1 MRKPII
7 ASLLMLFALQLSA
20 QEQSQQQSQQASKAK
35 EKGLQKQQNTDK
47 ASLLESL
54 KKVNDHWQ
62 ANHKPEVRAFWDE
75 AAYHTGNMELFA
87 ITGEENYRRYSE
99 RWANYNQW
107 MGAKSTNKP
116 DWKYQY
122 GEKDDY
128 VLFGDWQICFQTYI
142 DLYHLHPENHKIAR
156 AKEVM
161 EYQMSTAANDYWWWA
176 DGLYMV
182 MPVMT
187 KLYKTTGDKRYLE
200 KLYEYFEY
208 ANRIMYDQKEGLYY
222 RDAKYVYP
230 KHKTLNHKKDFWA
243 RGNGWVFAGLAKVLK
258 DLPAEDPQYNL
269 YVSKYKKLAK
279 AILKSQ
285 QEEGYW
291 TRSMLDKDH
300 APGPETSGTAFFTY
314 GLFWGINNG
323 FLKEKAYLNAALKG
337 WKYLSEVA
345 LQPDGRVGYIQP
357 IGEKAIPGQ
366 IVDAN
371 STANFGIGAFLLA
384 GAEYYRYLDKK
395 PVISTIAENGWA
407 NNSVNTV
414 VFRKNSLVTFKNTQ
428 FAAYY
433 DVDQYLVVAKRNI
446 NKKEWEVLRS
456 AYKADAGDAHK
467 SISIMVDDKGYLHV
481 AWGQHNNGLNYVRS
495 ITAGSLTLGTPE
507 AMLGTKENK
516 VSYPEFYK
524 LANGTLLFM
533 YRDGGSGNGNLMIN
547 SYNPGTKKWQRI
559 QDNLIDGEGK
569 RNAYWQ
575 TAIDDKGTIHLS
587 WVWRE
592 SPDVSSNH
600 DLCYARSKDG
610 GLSWEN
616 AAGLAYQ
623 LPIHHKNAEYAA
635 MIPQKTELINQT
647 SMFADEAGNP
657 YIAGYWKDKGSAAPQ
672 YHLVYHDGESWQVNA
687 LDFRT
692 TDFTLSGV
700 GTKRIPISRPQ
711 VVAWKSEGLLNVAL
725 IFRDL
730 ERGNKVSIAICRDL
744 KQHNWVVTDLSQSP
758 VGDWEPSYD
767 TELWRAKGRLD
778 LFLQRV
784 EQIDGEGKAGNKPSS
799 VQVLEWKPE

>member
-1 MRKPII
+1 MRTPIV
-7 ASLLMLFALQLSA
+7 ALLLILLGLQA
-20 QEQSQQQSQQASKAK
+20 AAQQQDQKGQRQQ
-35 EKGLQKQQNTDK
+35 DRK
-47 ASLLESL
+47 ASLLELL
-54 KKVNDHWQ
+54 KKVNNHWQ
-62 ANHKPEVRAFWDE
+62 SSHTPEVRAFWDE

-87 ITGEENYRRYSE
+87 ITGEENYRLYSE
-99 RWANYNQW
+99 RWASHNQW
-107 MGAKSTNKP
+107 MGARSTDKST
-116 DWKYQY
+116 WKYQY

-142 DLYHLHPENHKIAR
+142 DLYHLNPESYKIAR

-161 EYQMSTAANDYWWWA
+161 EYQMSTAAKDYWWWA

-200 KLYEYFEY
+200 KLHEYFEY
-208 ANRIMYDQKEGLYY
+208 ANRIMYDQKTRLYY

-258 DLPAEDPQYNL
+258 DLPADDPQYNL
-269 YVSKYKKLAK
+269 YVSKYQTLAK

-285 QEEGYW
+285 QQEGYW

-323 FLKEKAYLNAALKG
+323 YLKEKTYLNAALKG

-345 LQPDGRVGYIQP
+345 LQKDSSVGYIQP

-366 IVDAN
+366 IVNAN
-371 STANFGIGAFLLA
+371 STANFGVGAFLLA
-384 GAEYYRYLDKK
+384 GAELYRYLDKK
-395 PVISTIAENGWA
+395 PVVSTIAENGWA
-407 NNSVNTV
+407 NNSVNVV

-428 FAAYY
+428 YAAYY
-433 DVDQYLVVAKRNI
+433 DADQYLVVAKRNI
-446 NKKEWEVLRS
+446 NKKKWEVLRS

-467 SISIMVDDKGYLHV
+467 SISIMVDDRGYLHV
-481 AWGQHNNGLNYVRS
+481 AWGQHNNQLNYVRN
-495 ITAGSLTLGTPE
+495 ITAGSLILGAPE
-507 AMLGTKENK
+507 AMLGAKENK

-547 SYNPGTKKWQRI
+547 SYNSGTKKWQRI

-600 DLCYARSKDG
+600 DLCYASSKDG

-616 AAGLAYQ
+616 AAGQAYQ

-635 MIPQKTELINQT
+635 IIPQKTELINQT
-647 SMFADEAGNP
+647 SMFADDAGNP
-657 YIAGYWKDKGSAAPQ
+657 YIAGYWKDKGSAVPQ
-672 YHLVYHDGESWQVNA
+672 YHLVYYDGKSWRVNA
-687 LDFRT
+687 LDFRS
-692 TDFTLSGV
+692 TDFSLSGT

-711 VVAWKSEGLLNVAL
+711 VVAWKSKDLLNVAL

-730 ERGNKVSIAICRDL
+730 ERGNKISLALCRDL
-744 KQHNWVVTDLSQSP
+744 QQNNWDITDLSQSA

-767 TELWRAKGRLD
+767 TELWRTKGRLD

-784 EQIDGEGKAGNKPSS
+784 EQIDGEGKAASIPSPI
-799 VQVLEWKPE
+799 QVLEWKPGQ